1 VEIKEIKIENVDISN
16 TNDITSICT
25 VKVEVEDEKIKQSLE
40 KVRNQIIKISDVF
53 NELMTI
59 ANRLGVTI
67 EKLIN
72 YQKAQAL

>member
-1 VEIKEIKIENVDISN
+1 MEIKEIKIENVDISN